1 MSLDNIIHKCI
12 RKLINEYKLPNEIH
26 FRDCGV
32 HMILT
37 ETVREKS
44 QTDLFIL

>member
-1 MSLDNIIHKCI
+1 MSLDNIIHKCT

-32 HMILT
+32 YMILT
-37 ETVREKS
+37 ETMW
-44 QTDLFIL
+44 